1 MAALTAFT
9 DAMLLQLAWTSLQ
22 ATLLIG
28 LVWLVCRL
36 LPRLPATIRCA
47 LWWLV
52 AVQLLVGLT
61 WPAPVTLP
69 LLQSNSAGVVA
80 AQATWQP
87 VSIPIPRTDSTK
99 VVTPARHA
107 STAPANPTPL
117 SWRQILIAIWL
128 AGLAVQLMIAVR
140 QWKLSRQLRGISRR
154 LHDPRLQALCRRQ
167 AIQLG
172 LRVCPELRVC
182 HAIETPQVTGLRHP
196 VVLWPSRPAFT
207 PEECAMALAH
217 ELAHLRRN
225 DLWLV
230 WAPVVARWLFF
241 FHPLVH
247 LAMREYGLNREA
259 ACDSHALRLQ
269 RVRPDNYGRLLLRLG
284 VESPMPTGIAGVAS
298 PSFLHLKRRLVM
310 LEQAANVP
318 RAWDW
323 MLVVVMALTVVV
335 PYRAV
340 AASSAIASTSEH
352 DATRTSGLT
361 LSPLGT
367 HLSVDEDNGHGSLRW
382 LDGRNRLVL
391 TADSTEGVRVVSVQ
405 PDGLFGLNASDVILD
420 INGQSV
426 NQIGALLDQLR
437 ATKPTPAKLRVRHG
451 DSSRVL
457 VLTVDEYDR
466 FLPPPPPPPPI
477 PPRPPAPPEA
487 PPPPAAP
494 PLSS

>member
-1 MAALTAFT
+1 MAAMTAFT

-28 LVWLVCRL
+28 LLWFMCRL
-36 LPRLPATIRCA
+36 LPRLPATVRCA

-52 AVQLLVGLT
+52 AAQLLAGLA
-61 WPAPVTLP
+61 WQAPVTLP
-69 LLQSNSAGVVA
+69 LLQSNPAAVVA
-80 AQATWQP
+80 AQASWSP
-87 VSIPIPRTDSTK
+87 VSIPIPHAYSAE
-99 VVTPARHA
+99 VVTPATHA
-107 STAPANPTPL
+107 STAPAKPTPP
-117 SWRQILIAIWL
+117 SWRQILIALWL
-128 AGLAVQLMIAVR
+128 AGLTVQLTIAAR
-140 QWKLSRQLRGISRR
+140 QWKSSRHLRGTSRP
-154 LHDPRLQALCRRQ
+154 LHDPQLQALCRHQ
-167 AIQLG
+167 AIQLC
-172 LRVCPELRVC
+172 LRICPELRVC
-182 HAIETPQVTGLRHP
+182 HAVETPQVTGLRHP
-196 VVLWPSRPAFT
+196 VVLWPSRHALI

-247 LAMREYGLNREA
+247 LAVREYGLNREA
-259 ACDSHALRLQ
+259 ACDSQALRLE

-284 VESPMPTGIAGVAS
+284 VESPMPTGLAGVAS

-310 LEQAANVP
+310 LEQAVNVP

-340 AASSAIASTSEH
+340 AASSVIASTAEH
-352 DATRTSGLT
+352 DAARTSAVAL
-361 LSPLGT
+361 PHLGT
-367 HLSVDEDNGHGSLRW
+367 HLSVDQHNGYGSLRW

-391 TADSTEGVRVVSVQ
+391 SANGAEGVRVVSVQ

-420 INGQSV
+420 VNGQSV
-426 NQIGALLDQLR
+426 NQIGALLDQLQ
-437 ATKPTPAKLRVRHG
+437 ATKPAPAKLRVRHG

-457 VLTVDEYDR
+457 ALTADEYGR
-466 FLPPPPPPPPI
+466 FLPPPPPKPPT
-477 PPRPPAPPEA
+477 PPRPPAPPES